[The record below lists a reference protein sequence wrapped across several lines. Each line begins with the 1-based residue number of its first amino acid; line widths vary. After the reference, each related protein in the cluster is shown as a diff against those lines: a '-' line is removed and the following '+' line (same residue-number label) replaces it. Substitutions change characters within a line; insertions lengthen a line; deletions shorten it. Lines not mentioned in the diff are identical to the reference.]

1 MTRRTVFSRIIS
13 IAVFIL
19 AIGLVLSVTGQIIR
33 AKFIGD
39 STTIVDGFYAEKR
52 NDIDLVVI
60 GV

>member
-33 AKFIGD
+33 VE
-39 STTIVDGFYAEKR
+39 TIHDRRRSEMT
-52 NDIDLVVI
+52 LTWS
-60 GV
+60 